1 MVYKFSNG
9 DVKNDEFSDFLR
21 SSFYAS
27 LVVLGAPCCFP
38 DAFSIPKLT
47 RRALSL

>member
-1 MVYKFSNG
+1 MGLKVSND
-9 DVKNDEFSDFLR
+9 DVKNDEISIFFK

-38 DAFSIPKLT
+38 DAFSIQILT